1 MSPPPTTRWR
11 PLLEG
16 DAAGRAWVVIDSIA
30 EQLSALAPGQEQGAS
45 LANGHAGQAVFFS
58 YLDALRPGRGH
69 AAQAAALL
77 DLATTAVAET
87 PMEPSLYEGFT
98 GVAWALE
105 HLAPRGEDVSADLD
119 AALLELLGHSPWS
132 SAYDLVEGLV
142 GLGVYALERLTRPSG
157 PPLLE
162 RVVER
167 LGELARPHGPG
178 LTWWTSPE
186 WMRPGLRA
194 HHPEGWFNL
203 GVAHGVPGVMGV
215 LGAACAHGV
224 AAERA
229 RPLLEGAVHWLL
241 AQEQP
246 GEEGGFPSWME
257 PGGGRGPVARTAW
270 CYGDPGVAAV
280 LLAVARALG
289 VPDWEARALTLAR
302 RAAARRPERTRVAD
316 AGLCHGAAGLGH
328 LLHRVAHTT
337 GDEALAG
344 AARAWLE
351 HALELRRPV
360 HEDGPGLLTGVAG
373 TGLALLAAVGGEEPG
388 WDKVLLASLPGPP
401 A

>member
-1 MSPPPTTRWR
+1 MKPPPTTRWR
-11 PLLEG
+11 PLLVG
-16 DAAGRAWVVIDSIA
+16 DTAARAWAAIDSIA
-30 EQLSALAPGQEQGAS
+30 EQLRALPLGQDAS
-45 LANGHAGQAVFFS
+45 LANGHAGQAVFFAH
-58 YLDALRPGRGH
+58 LDTSRPGQGH
-69 AAQAAALL
+69 AAHAAALL
-77 DLATTAVAET
+77 DAATTAVAET

-105 HLAPRGEDVSADLD
+105 SLRPRGEDPSGDLD
-119 AALLELLGHSPWS
+119 AALLELLGQAPWD

-142 GLGVYALERLTRPSG
+142 GLGVYALERLARPSG
-157 PPLLE
+157 APLVE

-167 LGELARPHGPG
+167 LGELARPLGPG

-194 HHPEGWFNL
+194 HHPDGWFNL
-203 GVAHGVPGVMGV
+203 GVAHGVPGVVGV

-224 AAERA
+224 AVERA
-229 RPLLEGAVHWLL
+229 RPLLEGAVRWLL
-241 AQEQP
+241 AQEDTRD
-246 GEEGGFPSWME
+246 EGGFPSWME

-289 VPDWEARALTLAR
+289 VPEWEARALAIAR

-344 AARAWLE
+344 AARAWFE
-351 HALELRRPV
+351 RALELRRPV
-360 HEDGPGLLTGVAG
+360 HEDGPGLLTGVTG
-373 TGLALLAAVGGEEPG
+373 TGLALLAAVGEEEPG